1 MPRAPAGRPWWTS
14 VIDMRDQLRPRR
26 WPRLAARRGRATTAA
41 GLAIAALLVVVTA
54 SAIEAIEPSAASAAH
69 ASSTP
74 APATSAPRRV
84 VTLNLCA
91 DQLVVQLVDRSR
103 IAAVTWLALDPV
115 SSAVAEEA
123 ATLRTTYGTAEEV
136 VRLHPDLVIAGR
148 FTTRATVALLKR
160 FGYRVMEIDTP
171 ESFEQIEAQVLQVA
185 DALGAQ
191 ASGARVVADMRA
203 RLARVRAATDADARA
218 RGGAPAPLAAIFG
231 SNGVTQGRGT
241 LMDEVIR
248 ASGLR
253 NLAADIGVRGFGQL
267 SLERL
272 VLARPDVIVLPG
284 LGNRPLSVGQQLL
297 VHPALASTRARTVHV
312 PGKWTACGGPL
323 TVNAVEY
330 LHQSMSARAP
340 DPASTTPLP
349 AIATREARTR

>member
-1 MPRAPAGRPWWTS
+1 
-14 VIDMRDQLRPRR
+14 MRDQ
-26 WPRLAARRGRATTAA
+26 PRLAARRGAATAA
-41 GLAIAALLVVVTA
+41 AIAIAALAVVVIG
-54 SAIEAIEPSAASAAH
+54 SAIESSAAVAAH
-69 ASSTP
+69 ASSSP
-74 APATSAPRRV
+74 APAVRVTPPAAAEPASVPQRV

-185 DALGAQ
+185 DALGVQ

-203 RLARVRAATDADARA
+203 RLARIRAATDADARA
-218 RGGAPAPLAAIFG
+218 RGAAAAPRAAIFG

-241 LMDEVIR
+241 LMDDVIR

-253 NLAADIGVRGFGQL
+253 NLAAEIGVRGFGQL

-330 LHQSMSARAP
+330 LHQSMSARASGH
-340 DPASTTPLP
+340 ASTTPLP
-349 AIATREARTR
+349 AITTGEAATR